1 MKLSKL
7 LKLIPYYNSQKEIEM
22 LLYECNR
29 EDFVHTMINYHSS
42 DEGFL
47 SFNKEAQVAER
58 LVALGDQLNTAF
70 HRVAEA
76 TTHGKS
82 KRHSIFMKVK
92 EKLEEEIQEKK
103 REW

>member
-1 MKLSKL
+1 
-7 LKLIPYYNSQKEIEM
+7 M

-29 EDFVHTMINYHSS
+29 EAFVHTMINYHSGS
-42 DEGFL
+42 EGFL
-47 SFNKEAQVAER
+47 CFNKEAQVAER
-58 LVALGDQLNTAF
+58 LLALGDQLNIAF

-103 REW
+103 MEW